1 MAKIAKI
8 LVTENKET
16 FELYPVTSVKA
27 VYDENDERLDSLLD
41 KKVDIIHNGTFTV
54 TKAYQA
60 VFSVPF
66 GTRAVFVVNQGGQS
80 DLETLTLNAVSSTYS
95 TLYTTNKDT
104 LFYMDIWGVSGK
116 CVVYMKNNGGVENSI
131 NLYYLSC
138 AADKANWSPTGS
150 YTDESNLA
158 KAVTYWDTSI
168 SEKFATYT
176 YTSSDSS
183 LTINRSTTSANFMVN
198 FAGDAFKNAIETNVN
213 TVIGMTDTQVVNENL
228 EPEAEVEVFGNTVP
242 LGVVT
247 KKSGTETVYTSAPE
261 YKIYTHELPQNS
273 DIYSHWYRM
282 NLPMS
287 GQMKVDITA
296 NINGGKVQGSIEC
309 CFRNGDWLM
318 YASNAT
324 IAKYTRWT
332 NTNGGMAMFI
342 ANYYYKTDYSLRV
355 HRYDQTIRELSTYD
369 FMPILATASEIEAL
383 QEMICLKEAAIDI
396 TKWIIISS
404 DNYSATQ
411 AFVKSNPNYIL
422 AQSTKYSFTDALTD
436 SFVMQFVTQVEGA
449 TISIYDKDGNLKTT
463 SPQMSKTSEN
473 ILNYNVTDDTFTWSE
488 EAMSVAPVTVS
499 LNEGT
504 QYGSDVFG
512 NVDVTVPGAI
522 VNIVNKKL
530 DTDKV
535 CVSDEFGNIVVS
547 TITVDELKSLSGVIT
562 NLQEQIDA
570 IKEFQNG
577 VNGSAYNYYCDGT
590 ITFDDSTT
598 GTGYVFSN
606 RGIFKIENATKLI
619 IYNGYITNATAI
631 YDTGLISVFLYDC
644 DVKVETPTSFSTFF
658 KDCTVLKEINLSGLD
673 FTNINNLGSSFSNCR
688 SLEKIEFH
696 KPLFHQNADFWDFF
710 NLCSSLKELSIE
722 YAVMGVYENSFNY
735 FCECC
740 AGLGSVY
747 LNSFSKESAELKTN
761 LFSYSFTRGFDRCT
775 NMTKFYCNNLG
786 MGTIKKIKPDGAN
799 YYYMYNSNELAHM
812 GSIDYMFCECYKL
825 KNIEILN
832 TPLGQGAISYTVD
845 GVYFESSP
853 FSTSMSHVFT
863 GDTELE
869 YVIIGEIPSD
879 SLKENKKSVIR
890 AAGQVLSFDYCFN
903 ECHALTDI
911 SLYFDGGIVL
921 SSTNNLFKG
930 LFQNCT
936 ALKNIYIYMYNIE
949 YTEISSRQLISL
961 STTVLPEVSSF
972 TLELGPFIRSGSLSQ
987 FRKVDLDLSCLSGWV
1002 NEASIYSFLKTLPV
1016 LITNPRGTTAKFSTL
1031 TISYATDISIKNSSS
1046 CTARKNVLY
1055 QGGWNFVVV

>member
-198 FAGDAFKNAIETNVN
+198 FAGDAFKNAVETNVN

-309 CFRNGDWLM
+309 CSRDGNWLM

-332 NTNGGMAMFI
+332 NTNGYMAMFI

-355 HRYDQTIRELSTYD
+355 HRYDQTIGELSTDD

-383 QEMICLKEAAIDI
+383 QEMICLKEAAIDT
-396 TKWIIISS
+396 TKWITISS

-463 SPQMSKTSEN
+463 SPQMSKTSEC

-547 TITVDELKSLSGVIT
+547 TISKNELSTLDGIRSNI
-562 NLQEQIDA
+562 QDQIDA
-570 IKEFQNG
+570 IIKFNNG
-577 VNGSAYNYYCDGT
+577 VNNSIYNYYCDGT
-590 ITFDDSTT
+590 MTFDDSTT
-598 GTGYVFSN
+598 ATGYVYSN
-606 RGIFKIENATKLI
+606 AGLVSVSNDTTSVIV
-619 IYNGYITNATAI
+619 YSGYITNKTAFRSDNL
-631 YDTGLISVFLYDC
+631 YSVICYNCDLKTDGTSASYNFKYFLYGKSSLKTVGLTGFDFSKITSMQEALMSNQIMNNVQFRNPDFSSC
-644 DVKVETPTSFSTFF
+644 SNFTDMFADDISLTELNLNPMKIKAVVNDATLTSLYFYRLCIGDTSLKTVYLGGFTNDIGTVLIPSQKFMESLSFSYAFNGCTSLTKVVLTKLTVTKSYNGAIIPVSFISDISHAFEGCSALQEIDILNTCIGRQRVHSADDAYYVNFQSAF
-658 KDCTVLKEINLSGLD
+658 KGCSSLINLSV
-673 FTNINNLGSSFSNCR
+673 
-688 SLEKIEFH
+688 
-696 KPLFHQNADFWDFF
+696 NADFETINNDKC
-710 NLCSSLKELSIE
+710 NLNDITNYYAKGYGVKASAFDHIDINNCSSIFEGCSSLS
-722 YAVMGVYENSFNY
+722 YMCFNP
-735 FCECC
+735 
-740 AGLGSVY
+740 GRI
-747 LNSFSKESAELKTN
+747 T
-761 LFSYSFTRGFDRCT
+761 
-775 NMTKFYCNNLG
+775 
-786 MGTIKKIKPDGAN
+786 AN
-799 YYYMYNSNELAHM
+799 YAGAFANVVEGCTSLKMLYITTREVINGVNDILLLSETLLPDLVELYINLPDNNSISINIACCPSLSYY
-812 GSIDYMFCECYKL
+812 SIAFI
-825 KNIEILN
+825 IEHLH
-832 TPLGQGAISYTVD
+832 TVD
-845 GVYFESSP
+845 TGYPKLTLTVNAS
-853 FSTSMSHVFT
+853 VFNLMT
-863 GDTELE
+863 
-869 YVIIGEIPSD
+869 
-879 SLKENKKSVIR
+879 
-890 AAGQVLSFDYCFN
+890 
-903 ECHALTDI
+903 TDQKT
-911 SLYFDGGIVL
+911 L
-921 SSTNNLFKG
+921 
-930 LFQNCT
+930 
-936 ALKNIYIYMYNIE
+936 
-949 YTEISSRQLISL
+949 ISSKRWNL
-961 STTVLPEVSSF
+961 VSVS
-972 TLELGPFIRSGSLSQ
+972 
-987 FRKVDLDLSCLSGWV
+987 
-1002 NEASIYSFLKTLPV
+1002 
-1016 LITNPRGTTAKFSTL
+1016 
-1031 TISYATDISIKNSSS
+1031 
-1046 CTARKNVLY
+1046 
-1055 QGGWNFVVV
+1055 

>member
-198 FAGDAFKNAIETNVN
+198 FAGDAFKNAVETNVN

-228 EPEAEVEVFGNTVP
+228 EPEAEVQVFGNTVP

-273 DIYSHWYRM
+273 DVYSHWYRM
-282 NLPMS
+282 NSPMS

-332 NTNGGMAMFI
+332 NTNGSMAMFI

-355 HRYDQTIRELSTYD
+355 HRYDQTIREFFTDD

-383 QEMICLKEAAIDI
+383 QEMICLKEAAIDT
-396 TKWIIISS
+396 TKWITISS

-463 SPQMSKTSEN
+463 SPQMSKTSEY

-535 CVSDEFGNIVVS
+535 CVSDKFGNIVVS

-577 VNGSAYNYYCDGT
+577 SNNATYNYYCDGT
-590 ITFDDSTT
+590 ITFDDDTT
-598 GTGYVFSN
+598 GTGYVYSN
-606 RGIFKIENATKLI
+606 RGIKTISSDSTKVI
-619 IYNGYITNATAI
+619 IYSGYIIDSLSLNSPLLNYLSI
-631 YDTGLISVFLYDC
+631 YDGY
-644 DVKVETPTSFSTFF
+644 VKTETPKQFYNAF
-658 KDCTVLKEINLSGLD
+658 KSLPLITADLSGLD
-673 FTNINNLGSSFSNCR
+673 FLNISGLGNFISNIASLTSIKLHRPDFSNCFDFNYMFSNDLNLTELYLDTFKISPNELNNVSGVYDEIALNGLCYNDVRLKNVQISNLYSDVDVALYRDIKLNLNSAFTSCSSLESVSLFNLSIQNLIYSKIGDTSCACISSFSNVFNGCR
-688 SLEKIEFH
+688 SLKKVYIKGCQIGEAYPSDDVFPAIIPIDLSTLFFGCSSLTSVLVLPSDFNSSYSEKYSYFLISGYVSNMQYMF
-696 KPLFHQNADFWDFF
+696 KN
-710 NLCSSLKELSIE
+710 CSSLKQINLVLKTGFYLTTQSVTNGYFKEICDGCTSLESVEITYQYNASE
-722 YAVMGVYENSFNY
+722 SGYSFRNPIT
-735 FCECC
+735 
-740 AGLGSVY
+740 L
-747 LNSFSKESAELKTN
+747 SFSKTILPNVAYFSLHFPIDSNGLSLQFTTFFNIDISCFTGLNYESIHRLLSDLKT
-761 LFSYSFTRGFDRCT
+761 
-775 NMTKFYCNNLG
+775 
-786 MGTIKKIKPDGAN
+786 
-799 YYYMYNSNELAHM
+799 
-812 GSIDYMFCECYKL
+812 
-825 KNIEILN
+825 
-832 TPLGQGAISYTVD
+832 
-845 GVYFESSP
+845 
-853 FSTSMSHVFT
+853 VFT
-863 GDTELE
+863 M
-869 YVIIGEIPSD
+869 
-879 SLKENKKSVIR
+879 
-890 AAGQVLSFDYCFN
+890 
-903 ECHALTDI
+903 
-911 SLYFDGGIVL
+911 
-921 SSTNNLFKG
+921 
-930 LFQNCT
+930 
-936 ALKNIYIYMYNIE
+936 KNQIDPIY
-949 YTEISSRQLISL
+949 
-961 STTVLPEVSSF
+961 
-972 TLELGPFIRSGSLSQ
+972 
-987 FRKVDLDLSCLSGWV
+987 
-1002 NEASIYSFLKTLPV
+1002 
-1016 LITNPRGTTAKFSTL
+1016 TL
-1031 TISYATDISIKNSSS
+1031 TISYATSCLIKSTEDEKI
-1046 CTARKNVLY
+1046 CEYLKTH
-1055 QGGWNFVVV
+1055 GWNIEVI